1 MRLGE
6 YQELIYVKKME
17 FGIYLSE
24 KEGDEERV
32 LLPSKQVPE
41 GLKPGDKIKVFLYKD
56 SKDRLIATTNTPKLV
71 MGQYTALEVK
81 EVGKIGAFLDW
92 GLEKDLFLPYKQ
104 MTMKVRQG
112 DEVLVSLYIDKS
124 SRLCAS
130 MRGLYDLLSKESPY
144 KKDDTVTGRVYEFSD
159 NFGTFVAVDD
169 KYSAR
174 IPRHEDCSYLRVGD
188 IIDAKVTYVKED
200 GKLDLS
206 LREKAYIQMDA
217 DALKVMEIIESYAGV
232 LPFSE
237 KASPEVIK
245 RETGLSKNAF
255 KRAVGR
261 LYKERKIDLTD
272 GKIRKKH

>member
-6 YQELIYVKKME
+6 YQELVCIKKVD
-17 FGIYLSE
+17 FGIYLS
-24 KEGDEERV
+24 KKAGDEERV
-32 LLPSKQVPE
+32 LLPAKQVSDDV
-41 GLKPGDKIKVFLYKD
+41 KIGDKVRVFLYKD

-71 MGQYTALEVK
+71 MGQFAPLCVK

-104 MTMKVRQG
+104 MTRKVEAG
-112 DEVLVSLYIDKS
+112 DEILVSMYIDKS
-124 SRLCAS
+124 SRLCAT
-130 MRGLYDLLSKESPY
+130 MKGLYDMLSKESPY
-144 KKDDTVTGRVYEFSD
+144 KKGDMVTGRVYEFSD
-159 NFGTFVAVDD
+159 NFGTFVAIDD
-169 KYSAR
+169 KYSAK
-174 IPRHEDCSYLRVGD
+174 IPRHEDTSYLRVGD
-188 IIDAKVTYVKED
+188 IIEAKVTDVKED
-200 GKLDLS
+200 GKLDLT

-217 DALKVMEIIESYAGV
+217 DSAKILELLDSYAGV

-255 KRAVGR
+255 KRAVGH

-272 GKIRKKH
+272 GKIRRI